1 MRLRLCA
8 LAVSLLAGL
17 VTITPAATAA
27 PVSRHTYTG
36 TIDGAA
42 YRVETPDHWN
52 GTLVLFNHGYIPAGV
67 DYPPGIL
74 LANRVETEEWLLDHG
89 YALAG
94 SEFRGREGLVIED
107 ALADDVAL
115 LDWFDTNVGTPRRTI
130 ASGFSMGG
138 GIATQLGERHPHRID
153 GVLSISGQTDAQA
166 TMNRGL
172 DVTFAVR
179 TLLTDDQRLE
189 LVKATDPDHSVAV
202 LQAGIQN
209 ALTTP
214 EGRAR
219 LALIGAVGGLPAWAT
234 AHTPAPTDLEEAIRQ
249 QAWWTEAAY
258 VASLGPTGRQDLEAR
273 AGGNPSSNVG
283 VDYTRQLARSG
294 QRSFVE
300 RAYRGTSADLNAD
313 LRALAT
319 APRIAADPR
328 AVAWM
333 YRYGVAKATTP
344 TPVVTLGGVAEG
356 IITPDARWYGEQVA
370 RHGDP
375 KRLRQL
381 YVDRGD
387 HGSLSTAEEV
397 LALRALVTRIET
409 GHWPN
414 TTPSALNAK
423 AAAFTPQQRSVF
435 DIYTFTDKV
444 LPPAFTTRQ
453 PPKALRPS
461 R

>member
-8 LAVSLLAGL
+8 LAASLLAGL
-17 VTITPAATAA
+17 VTITPAATAT
-27 PVSRHTYTG
+27 PVARQTYTG
-36 TIDGAA
+36 TIDGVA

-52 GTLVLFNHGYIPAGV
+52 GTLILFNHGYIPADAGF
-67 DYPPGIL
+67 PPGIQV
-74 LANRVETEEWLLDHG
+74 ANRAETEQWLLDHG
-89 YALAG
+89 YALAA
-94 SEFRGREGLVIED
+94 SEFRGREGLVIKD
-107 ALADDVAL
+107 ALADDEAL
-115 LDWFDTNVGTPRRTI
+115 LDWFDATVGTPRRTI

-138 GIATQLGERHPHRID
+138 GIATQLAERHPRRID

-166 TMNRGL
+166 TLNRGL

-189 LVKATDPDHSVAV
+189 LVKAADAEHSVAV
-202 LQAGIQN
+202 LQQGVQN

-219 LALIGAVGGLPAWAT
+219 LALIGAIGGLPAWAT
-234 AHTPAPTDLEEAIRQ
+234 AHAPAPTDLEEAIRQ

-258 VASLGPTGRQDLEAR
+258 VTSLGPTGRRDLEAR
-273 AGGNPSSNVG
+273 AGGNPSFNVG
-283 VDYTRQLARSG
+283 VDYTRELARSG

-300 RAYRGTSADLNAD
+300 RAYAGTSANLHDD
-313 LRALAT
+313 LRALAA
-319 APRIAADPR
+319 APRIAPDPR
-328 AVAWM
+328 AVGWM
-333 YRYGVAKATTP
+333 YRYGVADATTP
-344 TPVVTLGGVAEG
+344 TPVVTLSGVAEG

-375 KRLRQL
+375 SRLRQL
-381 YVDRGD
+381 YVNRGD
-387 HGSLSTAEEV
+387 HGPVSAADEI
-397 LALRALVTRIET
+397 LALRALLTRVET

-414 TTPSALNAK
+414 TTPSTLNAK
-423 AAAFTPQQRSVF
+423 AATFTPQQQSVF

-444 LPPAFTTRQ
+444 LPPAFTTQQ
-453 PPKALRPS
+453 PPRALRPS